1 MRGYRSLT
9 KCAIRDPPHPLA
21 QRVTRFRKFEEEYRA
36 RLNYDGGKP
45 ILRNICPPSRECNSI
60 NYQLVYLPL
69 INRSTSLLS
78 LSLFDS
84 NLCST
89 QHRSIFPIIRKK
101 REGKKKVT
109 RERRKRLVNI
119 NSIDSLGRQRND
131 RCLIY
136 SEFIFIYNLY
146 IIINLKK
153 TKTQHISER
162 LDFRCV

>member
-78 LSLFDS
+78 LSLRF
-84 NLCST
+84 
-89 QHRSIFPIIRKK
+89 
-101 REGKKKVT
+101 
-109 RERRKRLVNI
+109 
-119 NSIDSLGRQRND
+119 
-131 RCLIY
+131 
-136 SEFIFIYNLY
+136 EFVLHLASF
-146 IIINLKK
+146 
-153 TKTQHISER
+153 HISDYTKEKGR
-162 LDFRCV
+162 KEESNARAEKTTR